1 MLDWGKMFSF
11 YSLEIAKLKKVDMK
25 KSPPVHSP
33 GLSLSLLNCIHG
45 RQSILDPLLVLQ
57 MEIKRGI

>member
-11 YSLEIAKLKKVDMK
+11 YSLAIAKLTKVDMK

-33 GLSLSLLNCIHG
+33 GLSLSRLNRIRG
-45 RQSILDPLLVLQ
+45 RQSILDPLLVSP
-57 MEIKRGI
+57 MEIKYGI